1 MPLRDHFHPPVLDK
15 HTWDEVHG
23 LWPAMIVR
31 DLFDLLPPGF
41 QAAPN
46 IHLGSPYEVDVST
59 FEHDTREPGSELG
72 DAGVAAASAPAPTL
86 TLEADFSDLDEY
98 EVRIYDADR
107 GRHLVAAIEI
117 VSPSNKDRPETRE
130 AFVGKVA
137 TLLQKDVCVSI
148 VDRRPRLDRTGE
160 LVRRAVGPPRPERPA
175 PGPDPTADVRGHA
188 PHPQAGETADPRR
201 YLVLPDDRRPTAP
214 DNPALVDPRP
224 PHSAPARVRLSGN
237 VPVVADPV
245 TGYSSA
251 AMPRNNPT

>member
-31 DLFDLLPPGF
+31 DLFDLLPTGF

-72 DAGVAAASAPAPTL
+72 DGGVAAASAPAPTL
-86 TLEADFSDLDEY
+86 TLQADFSDLDEY

-117 VSPSNKDRPETRE
+117 VSPSNKDRSETRE

-148 VDRRPRLDRTGE
+148 VDLVSIEPANLYAELLARLNRSDPHLAPTPPPTYAVTLRT
-160 LVRRAVGPPRPERPA
+160 RKR
-175 PGPDPTADVRGHA
+175 TK
-188 PHPQAGETADPRR
+188 
-201 YLVLPDDRRPTAP
+201 RPT
-214 DNPALVDPRP
+214 LVDTWFYPMIIGQPLPTIPIWLTPEFRILLP
-224 PHSAPARVRLSGN
+224 LESGYQETCRLLRI
-237 VPVVADPV
+237 A
-245 TGYSSA
+245 
-251 AMPRNNPT
+251 

>member
-72 DAGVAAASAPAPTL
+72 DGGVAASSAPAPTL

-117 VSPSNKDRPETRE
+117 VSPSNKDRSETRE

-148 VDRRPRLDRTGE
+148 VDLVSIEPANLYAELLARLDRSDPHLAPIPPPMYAVT
-160 LVRRAVGPPRPERPA
+160 LRTRKRAK
-175 PGPDPTADVRGHA
+175 
-188 PHPQAGETADPRR
+188 
-201 YLVLPDDRRPTAP
+201 RPT
-214 DNPALVDPRP
+214 LVDAWFYPMIVGEPLPTIPLWLTPDLRILLP
-224 PHSAPARVRLSGN
+224 LESGYQETCRLLRI
-237 VPVVADPV
+237 P
-245 TGYSSA
+245 
-251 AMPRNNPT
+251 